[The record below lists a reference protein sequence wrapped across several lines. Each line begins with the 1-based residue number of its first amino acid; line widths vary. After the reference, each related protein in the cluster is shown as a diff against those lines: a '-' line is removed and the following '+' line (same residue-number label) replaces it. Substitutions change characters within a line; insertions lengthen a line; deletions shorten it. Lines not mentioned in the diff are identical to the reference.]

1 MTATANPANA
11 VLNPTS
17 LERVEG
23 RSDEM
28 LINLGPQHPA
38 THGVLKIVLGVDGE
52 RITRATP
59 HIGFLH
65 RNHEKLEE
73 VRTYQMCIPYTDRM
87 DYVSGMQ
94 NELPLCLAIE
104 EMLGIDVP
112 ERSKYIRTILFELSR
127 VASHLVWLGTYM
139 LDLGAI
145 TPFLYAFRDRE
156 LILDIIERTAGA
168 RLLPNY
174 FTFGGIRRDHHPRM
188 MDDILEFLDF
198 FEHKLPEY
206 EALTIDAP
214 VFQARTVGVGVL
226 DPQMAINHGVSG
238 PNLRGSGIP
247 RDLRKDDPYDAYPYL
262 DFEVCVE
269 LGCDAYS
276 RSRARF
282 REFYES
288 IKIMRQAIAQ
298 YPKTGPIL
306 PKLPRLKPAP
316 GTERY
321 RAAEIS
327 RGELGIYLIA
337 DGTEKPF
344 RSKHRSPSFCTL
356 QAMEDM
362 LVGSKFSDAIA
373 VIGSIDIVLGE
384 VDR

>member
-1 MTATANPANA
+1 M
-11 VLNPTS
+11 
-17 LERVEG
+17 
-23 RSDEM
+23 
-28 LINLGPQHPA
+28 
-38 THGVLKIVLGVDGE
+38 
-52 RITRATP
+52 
-59 HIGFLH
+59 
-65 RNHEKLEE
+65 
-73 VRTYQMCIPYTDRM
+73 
-87 DYVSGMQ
+87 
-94 NELPLCLAIE
+94 
-104 EMLGIDVP
+104 
-112 ERSKYIRTILFELSR
+112 
-127 VASHLVWLGTYM
+127 
-139 LDLGAI
+139 
-145 TPFLYAFRDRE
+145 
-156 LILDIIERTAGA
+156 
-168 RLLPNY
+168 
-174 FTFGGIRRDHHPRM
+174 
-188 MDDILEFLDF
+188 
-198 FEHKLPEY
+198 
-206 EALTIDAP
+206 
-214 VFQARTVGVGVL
+214 
-226 DPQMAINHGVSG
+226 
-238 PNLRGSGIP
+238 
-247 RDLRKDDPYDAYPYL
+247 RKDDPYDAYPYL

-327 RGELGIYLIA
+327 RGELGVYLIA

>member
-1 MTATANPANA
+1 MTAA
-11 VLNPTS
+11 VMTNPTTV
-17 LERVEG
+17 ERVAG
-23 RSDEM
+23 KSDEM

-38 THGVLKIVLGVDGE
+38 THGVLKVVLGVDGE
-52 RITRATP
+52 RVTRAVP

-73 VRTYQMCIPYTDRM
+73 VRTYEQCIPYTDRM

-94 NELPLCLAIE
+94 NELPLCLAVE
-104 EMLGIDVP
+104 EMLGVEVP
-112 ERSKYIRTILFELSR
+112 ERGKYVRTILFELSR
-127 VASHLVWLGTYM
+127 IASHLVWIGTYM

-174 FTFGGIRRDHHPRM
+174 YSFGGVRRDHHPRM
-188 MDDILEFLDF
+188 LQDISEFLDF
-198 FEHKLPEY
+198 FELKLPEY
-206 EALTIDAP
+206 EALTLDAP

-226 DPQMAINHGVSG
+226 DPQVALNHGVTG

-247 RDLRKDDPYDAYPYL
+247 WDLRKSDPYDAYPYV
-262 DFEVCVE
+262 DFEIMVE
-269 LGCDAYS
+269 HGCDAYA

-282 REFYES
+282 REFRQS
-288 IKIMRQAIAQ
+288 IFILRQLLAQ
-298 YPKTGPIL
+298 CPKTGPV
-306 PKLPRLKPAP
+306 KGKVPRIKPPMGA
-316 GTERY
+316 ERY

-327 RGELGIYLIA
+327 RGHLGVYIVS
-337 DGTEKPF
+337 DGTEKPW

-356 QAMEDM
+356 QVLED
-362 LVGSKFSDAIA
+362 LFVGSKFSDAIA
-373 VIGSIDIVLGE
+373 ILGSVDIVLGE